1 MDDKKRE
8 KSGRVERPEGKR
20 TPYKYGGSL
29 GWIAS
34 MIDPE
39 TSSWKPG
46 RRPKV
51 ERMQDDRPESQT
63 TDDSATERQ

>member
-1 MDDKKRE
+1 MAEDKE
-8 KSGRVERPEGKR
+8 TDRVPHDTGKR

-39 TSSWKPG
+39 TSGWKPAL
-46 RRPKV
+46 PKQKQTSGDSR
-51 ERMQDDRPESQT
+51 EPDAKDES
-63 TDDSATERQ
+63 SA